1 MPGKRITEQQIRL
14 YMKLINEGKTQRVA
28 SAKAGLS
35 ERTGRRIST
44 GELIIAKSPH
54 YWRTRQDPLE
64 DVWDSQLVPLLEKTP
79 DLLPLTLFE
88 WLGDNYPG
96 IYPASIKRTLQR
108 RIKQW
113 KAIHGPA
120 KEVMFRQQKI
130 PGQLGLSD
138 FTHLK
143 KARITIEG
151 EEFKHILYHYRLAFS
166 GWSYMKVILGGESFA
181 ALSTGLQTAL
191 WLSGGSPKEHRTDSL
206 SAAYTNQSEKEKL
219 TERYELLCKHYHLKG
234 TRNTPGKS
242 HENGAIESP
251 HGHIKRR
258 IEQALLLRG
267 SSDFKSIDEYQKFIE
282 QVVQKKNRGCQAL
295 LKEERQHLTP
305 LPKQRT
311 HDYVEHYVR
320 VTSSSTIVVRR
331 VTYTVPS
338 RLIGEKLCVHLFD
351 DRLELYCGH
360 VHVETFDRVYAKGR
374 YRKRSVNY
382 RHVIHSLAR
391 KPQAFRFSQIRD
403 DLLPNQDYKEI
414 WQHVDDNLE
423 TRKASG
429 YMVKILVIAANHDC
443 EGMLGRYVLNQWKQH
458 HRLPSIEQCQKRFIT
473 QTLEQVPLVSTKQHA
488 LIDYN
493 QLLQSLK
500 GETAYE

>member
-14 YMKLINEGKTQRVA
+14 YMTLINDGKIQQQA
-28 SAKAGLS
+28 AAKAGFS
-35 ERTGRRIST
+35 ERTGRRISK
-44 GELIIAKSPH
+44 GELIIGNSTH

-64 DVWDSQLVPLLEKTP
+64 AVWDSQLVPLLEKTP
-79 DLLPLTLFE
+79 SLLPLTLFE
-88 WLGDNYPG
+88 WLSDNYPG
-96 IYPASIKRTLQR
+96 KYSASIKRTLQR
-108 RIKQW
+108 RVKQW
-113 KAIHGPA
+113 KAIHGPE
-120 KEVMFRQQKI
+120 KEVMFRQLKI

-138 FTHLK
+138 FTQLK
-143 KARITIEG
+143 RVQITIAG
-151 EEFKHILYHYRLAFS
+151 EAFKHILYHYRLAFC
-166 GWSYMKVILGGESFA
+166 GWSYVKVILGGESFA

-206 SAAYTNQSEKEKL
+206 SAAFNNQVEKEKL
-219 TERYELLCKHYHLKG
+219 TERYQLLCKHYNITA
-234 TRNTPGKS
+234 TRNTPSKS

-267 SSDFKSIDEYQKFIE
+267 STDFDSIDEYQKFIE
-282 QVVQKKNRGCQAL
+282 QVVQKKNRGCLAL

-338 RLIGEKLCVHLFD
+338 RLIGEKICVHLFD

-360 VHVETFDRVYAKGR
+360 VHVETFNRIYAKGR
-374 YRKRSVNY
+374 FRKRCVNY

-391 KPQAFRFSQIRD
+391 KPQAFRCSQIRD
-403 DLLPNQDYKEI
+403 DLLPSQDYKDI
-414 WQHVDDNLE
+414 WRYVDNSLE
-423 TRKASG
+423 ARNASG
-429 YMVKILVIAANHDC
+429 YMVKILILAANHDC
-443 EGMLGRYVLNQWKQH
+443 EGTLGRYVLKQWKQNQ
-458 HRLPSIEQCQKRFIT
+458 RLPSIEQCQKRFIS
-473 QTLEQVPLVSTKQHA
+473 QTLEKVPLLTTEQHA
-488 LIDYN
+488 LMDYN
-493 QLLQSLK
+493 QLLQPLE
-500 GETAYE
+500 GGQVYE